1 MLARAVSRRTL
12 LSGLAAF
19 VAPAVSSGS
28 GASTQHDGG
37 ATDPTAEDVSLALV
51 RAICL
56 HCAAYSELLQ
66 IAQHTDA
73 VVVGRPGT
81 RDEFDRLDAA
91 SDLEERLLL
100 ALCEH
105 RAANDAERHD
115 KATYLLGIFDG
126 EEPEPQLIT
135 AILRSMTQESARV
148 TEP

>member
-19 VAPAVSSGS
+19 VAPAVSSVG
-28 GASTQHDGG
+28 GAQVRLDGG
-37 ATDPTAEDVSLALV
+37 AADSCCQDVSLALV

-56 HCAAYSELLQ
+56 HCAAYSELRQ
-66 IAQHTDA
+66 IARHTAA
-73 VVVGRPGT
+73 VVVGRPVT

-126 EEPEPQLIT
+126 DEPEPQLIT